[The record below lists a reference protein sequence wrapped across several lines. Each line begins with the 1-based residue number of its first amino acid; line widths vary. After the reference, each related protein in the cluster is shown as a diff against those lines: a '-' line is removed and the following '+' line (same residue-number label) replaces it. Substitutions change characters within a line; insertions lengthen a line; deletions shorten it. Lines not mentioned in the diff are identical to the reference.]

1 MRHRLRFAAVALA
14 TVVMT
19 AGGMGVLA
27 PAAQGATTGNTT
39 ATFSITGGVL
49 SITVPASTVNLGS
62 TAAGSLSY
70 GPAALG
76 STTVAD
82 NRGNL
87 VAVWTVTVSS
97 TDFANTTTGGSSADE
112 TVTKANVAYVSGAA
126 TNTSGTGAFVPGATT
141 GSGGTGAAFASGIG
155 VNSATWNPTLAFTL
169 RSSQVTGTYSGTI
182 TQSVA

>member
-1 MRHRLRFAAVALA
+1 S
-14 TVVMT
+14 
-19 AGGMGVLA
+19 GGA
-27 PAAQGATTGNTT
+27 
-39 ATFSITGGVL
+39 L

-112 TVTKANVAYVSGAA
+112 TVTKANVAYVSGPATSAFAQTAPPSGSIGIGLLEAPVSREGDPRARTYIVDHLAQGATIQRKIEVSNGTSTTQEIQLYSGAA
-126 TNTSGTGAFVPGATT
+126 TIGDGEFVA
-141 GSGGTGAAFASGIG
+141 
-155 VNSATWNPTLAFTL
+155 VE
-169 RSSQVTGTYSGTI
+169 
-182 TQSVA
+182 